1 MIIKETLRDIVKLQR
16 QEINFNNTGVE
27 RDLLKIIDKTSSHV
41 IILSGIRRC
50 GKSTLLLQIMKSM
63 PSFYYF
69 NFEDPRAINFEL
81 QDFEKLEIIFQE
93 EFGRCDNYFF
103 DEIQNV
109 PAWERYIRKLQD
121 RGKKV
126 YLTGSNASLLSRELG
141 TRLTGRHL
149 MYELFPFSFSEM
161 LTLKKLKPSLEAFDE
176 YCRCG
181 GFPEFLKYNNIEM
194 LHQLFRDII
203 SRDIIAR
210 HQIREHRIL
219 LELGV
224 YLVTHCGNEF
234 SFNRLK
240 NQFQLGSTNTAIS
253 YVSFLEDSYLI
264 ASVPRFDYSY
274 SKQRIHAKKI
284 YSVDSGLTRAN
295 TASFSPDRGRLLE
308 NIVLSHLKRLHEDV
322 YYLKNETECDFLV
335 KEQNKISAVYQVCY
349 ELNEENLSREVEGLT
364 YAMTL
369 TGAQKGMILT
379 YNQQDSFDCIP
390 VLPVWQWCL
399 EK

>member
-50 GKSTLLLQIMKSM
+50 WKSTLLLQIMKSM

-149 MYELFPFSFSEM
+149 MYEDRKS
-161 LTLKKLKPSLEAFDE
+161 TL
-176 YCRCG
+176 
-181 GFPEFLKYNNIEM
+181 
-194 LHQLFRDII
+194 
-203 SRDIIAR
+203 
-210 HQIREHRIL
+210 
-219 LELGV
+219 
-224 YLVTHCGNEF
+224 
-234 SFNRLK
+234 
-240 NQFQLGSTNTAIS
+240 
-253 YVSFLEDSYLI
+253 
-264 ASVPRFDYSY
+264 
-274 SKQRIHAKKI
+274 
-284 YSVDSGLTRAN
+284 
-295 TASFSPDRGRLLE
+295 
-308 NIVLSHLKRLHEDV
+308 
-322 YYLKNETECDFLV
+322 
-335 KEQNKISAVYQVCY
+335 
-349 ELNEENLSREVEGLT
+349 
-364 YAMTL
+364 
-369 TGAQKGMILT
+369 
-379 YNQQDSFDCIP
+379 
-390 VLPVWQWCL
+390 
-399 EK
+399 